1 MGDLNYLTE
10 TDEAKPMDYQ
20 IDERIVHPDYQKP
33 SLYND
38 IALFHLDQDV
48 EFSSYVRPL
57 CLNGDPNW
65 QSNLS
70 QFVIATGWGQT
81 ENSWLTNISLKRTP
95 ARAVFKRYGLTHKVG
110 G

>member
-1 MGDLNYLTE
+1 VGDLNYLTE